1 MKTNNLITK
10 ENISKEISLVE
21 NAIPKN
27 AFNERTALVEE
38 AVYYAAKIEK
48 KVLKR
53 EMSISEKSSFVESLK
68 AGALMNLRMGKHIDL
83 IPFKGTFAMTFKEEG
98 ITHYINTFTTH
109 PIKEIITEVVFKN
122 DKFSYDSKTKE
133 ITHQFDPF
141 ENGRNKWVNIKGA
154 YAIIEYEDGVKKV
167 EFLSKEELEDRKNAG
182 ASQNSVY
189 NKWPRLMGRAKV
201 SKMLLKAAKFRL
213 NLNKNITPDRVDDMI
228 VEKVIVDK
236 KTGVANIDAK
246 YEKREETSKQEK
258 VIEVKAKVIPK
269 ISISQQVELINLINS
284 KGKDSKVILK
294 LCKVTSVDEI
304 SVPTFEAIKKRLNAE
319 PDIVVKK
326 ETNEETGEI
335 ITVKEE
341 ADKDDMDWNEIE
353 F

>member
-27 AFNERTALVEE
+27 ALNERTALVEE

-53 EMSISEKSSFVESLK
+53 DMTISEKSSFVESLK

-141 ENGRNKWVNIKGA
+141 ENGRNKWGNIKGA
-154 YAIIEYEDGVKKV
+154 YAVIEYEDGVKKV

-213 NLNKNITPDRVDDMI
+213 NLNEYYPR
-228 VEKVIVDK
+228 
-236 KTGVANIDAK
+236 
-246 YEKREETSKQEK
+246 
-258 VIEVKAKVIPK
+258 
-269 ISISQQVELINLINS
+269 
-284 KGKDSKVILK
+284 
-294 LCKVTSVDEI
+294 
-304 SVPTFEAIKKRLNAE
+304 
-319 PDIVVKK
+319 
-326 ETNEETGEI
+326 
-335 ITVKEE
+335 
-341 ADKDDMDWNEIE
+341 
-353 F
+353 